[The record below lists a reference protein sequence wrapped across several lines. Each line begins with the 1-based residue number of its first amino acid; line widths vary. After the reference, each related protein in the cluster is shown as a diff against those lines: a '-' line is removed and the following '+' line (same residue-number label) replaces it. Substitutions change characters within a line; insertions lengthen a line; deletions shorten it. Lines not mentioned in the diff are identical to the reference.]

1 MSCSSTIRKNP
12 EIFFKPK
19 GPNFKNLNILQEKML
34 NKAAKLLN
42 ENGLIIYMVCS
53 FLDNE
58 TTIQIYNFIAKNKEF
73 EISKFI
79 KIDDQK
85 EYSKLFNKNFMLTLP
100 DTILNYKIDGYF
112 AAFLRK
118 NKWSCY

>member
-1 MSCSSTIRKNP
+1 MS
-12 EIFFKPK
+12 FKPDIILID
-19 GPNFKNLNILQEKML
+19 GSSYLYRAFHAFKLS
-34 NKAAKLLN
+34 N

-58 TTIQIYNFIAKNKEF
+58 TTIQIYNFIAKNKKF

-79 KIDDQK
+79 KIDDQR
-85 EYSKLFNKNFMLTLP
+85 EYSKLFNENFMLTLP

-118 NKWSCY
+118 SK